1 MPKRLL
7 TKVSAKSDDDCY
19 GPDYALVTPTGD
31 DLSLLTGK
39 MAATVELA
47 ARFAGDATTVR
58 TGALYS
64 TEWWLSGLPFEVQWL
79 THAAVTLDDGS
90 ESDWLSDADGR
101 GYAVPPED
109 WRPQLGEETTHGHE
123 NEDTWVDCVTVK
135 LFPDGNLR
143 IEGNVRDSALEFA
156 TMEFPASAFED

>member
-1 MPKRLL
+1 MAKRLL
-7 TKVSAKSDDDCY
+7 ARVSAKADDECY

-58 TGALYS
+58 TGPLYAI
-64 TEWWLSGLPFEVQWL
+64 EWWLSGLPFEVQWL
-79 THAAVTLDDGS
+79 TYDAVTLDDGS
-90 ESDWLSDADGR
+90 EPGWLIESGSV
-101 GYAVPPED
+101 GHIVPPED
-109 WRPQLGEETTHGHE
+109 WTPRLGEETIHGHQ

-156 TMEFPASAFED
+156 TMEFPASAFDD